1 MNDNELRDK
10 LAKEII
16 LKESIICSHNEAIHD
31 ALESNA
37 ITGFKLGW
45 DAARANPLQDEKRLW
60 NENEELRQK
69 LSMIEVKA
77 RRIGEKEEYQEIAE
91 KLFYALDGL
100 LFDTQHANHNCED
113 DGCPVAFAQTVLDEY
128 KEKFLNKV

>member
-16 LKESIICSHNEAIHD
+16 LKESIICSHNETIHE

-45 DAARANPLQDEKRLW
+45 VAARAN
-60 NENEELRQK
+60 ELRDYESLK
-69 LSMIEVKA
+69 GSPFGIRFRVVVGP
-77 RRIGEKEEYQEIAE
+77 RHNPR
-91 KLFYALDGL
+91 L
-100 LFDTQHANHNCED
+100 LFSTTNYESAERYIWAYR
-113 DGCPVAFAQTVLDEY
+113 GDEL
-128 KEKFLNKV
+128 ELRIDKVWVRE